1 MHSDLPKVLQPLAGR
16 PLIAHVLEAARDL
29 DPATIHIVY
38 GHRGETV
45 RAALP
50 AADLRWVHQA
60 EQRGTGH
67 AVQQALPAIPDDHI
81 VLILYG
87 DVPLVRA
94 ATLSRLVEIA
104 RGGRLALLTA
114 RLEDPTGYGRIRR
127 DQGGRVTGIV
137 EERDASPEQRRITEI
152 HTGLLAAPA
161 QRLRAWL
168 AEVRADNA
176 QGELYLTDVVGL
188 AVAHDT
194 AVEAVYAADAAE
206 AQGVNDKCQL
216 AAVETEYRSA
226 RARELLLAGA
236 TLADPARLDVRGV
249 VVVGRDVF
257 IDVNVVFLGSVV
269 LGDRVRIGPNCVV
282 RDATI
287 GTDTQIHANCVIEE
301 AELGE
306 DCRIGP
312 YARLRPGTKLHPRVH
327 VGNFVEVKNSEL
339 GEASKANHLSYL
351 GDARIGAQ
359 VNVGAGTITCNYDGA
374 NKWPTE
380 IGDGAFIGSG
390 SMLVAPVAIGSGAT
404 IGAGSTISA
413 STPADRLTLTRATQ
427 TTVDGWKRPGKY
439 PADAKSAKIADAFA
453 KSPAAKPKT

>member
-1 MHSDLPKVLQPLAGR
+1 MNSDLPKVLQPLAGR
-16 PLIAHVLEAARDL
+16 PLIAHVVAAAREL

-38 GHRGETV
+38 GHRGELV
-45 RAALP
+45 RAALA

-67 AVQQALPAIPDDHI
+67 AVQLALPAIPDDDV
-81 VLILYG
+81 VLVLYG
-87 DVPLVRA
+87 DVPLVRP
-94 ATLSRLVEIA
+94 ATLSRLLEIA

-114 RLEDPTGYGRIRR
+114 QLVDPTGYGRIRR
-127 DQGGRVTGIV
+127 DQSGRVTGIV
-137 EERDASPEQRRITEI
+137 EEHDASPAERQIQEVN
-152 HTGLLAAPA
+152 TGLMAAPA
-161 QRLRAWL
+161 GLLRSWL
-168 AEVRADNA
+168 VAVRADNA
-176 QGELYLTDVVGL
+176 QGEFYLTDVAAIACASGVEID
-188 AVAHDT
+188 AVT
-194 AVEAVYAADAAE
+194 VADAAE
-206 AQGVNDKCQL
+206 TQGVNDKRQL
-216 AAVETEYRSA
+216 ADVEATIRRV
-226 RARELLLAGA
+226 RACELLLAGA
-236 TLADPARLDVRGV
+236 TLADPARLDVRGA

-269 LGDRVRIGPNCVV
+269 LGDRVTIGPNCVV

-287 GTDTQIHANCVIEE
+287 GADTQIHANCVIEE

-306 DCRIGP
+306 DCRVGP

-374 NKWPTE
+374 NKWPTDV
-380 IGDGAFIGSG
+380 GDGAFIGSG

-404 IGAGSTISA
+404 IGAGSTITA
-413 STPADRLTLTRATQ
+413 STPADRLTLTRAPQ
-427 TTVDGWKRPGKY
+427 TTVDGWQRPGKY
-439 PADAKSAKIADAFA
+439 AADAKSAKIADAFA
-453 KSPAAKPKT
+453 KTPPAKPKT